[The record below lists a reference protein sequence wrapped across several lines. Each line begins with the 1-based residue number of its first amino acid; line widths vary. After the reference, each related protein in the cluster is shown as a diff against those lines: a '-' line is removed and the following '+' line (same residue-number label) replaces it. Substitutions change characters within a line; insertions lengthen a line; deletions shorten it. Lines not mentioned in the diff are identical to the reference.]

1 MMNTNALKKTNKR
14 LLTKKDF
21 VEKIIEPHNIDKF
34 KKMKVCEL
42 RELYQMTHIIDNKVV
57 NMQGYCFSCL
67 KPLRPDYT
75 SYENYCADC

>member
-1 MMNTNALKKTNKR
+1 
-14 LLTKKDF
+14 
-21 VEKIIEPHNIDKF
+21 
-34 KKMKVCEL
+34 MKVCEL

-75 SYENYCADC
+75 IYENYCADC